1 MLHLDASRR
10 LREKTGKFY
19 HYVRRLAPRDPET
32 RPAQP
37 KIKPGTVTG
46 TDADLRKL
54 TMPQTERILTGF
66 GVAMSQIKSLHRW
79 KRIGLIRE
87 LSGART
93 ADRNA
98 EHVGLSRF
106 ARSLRVGI
114 QQQMHGA
121 ARNREQD
128 F

>member
-1 MLHLDASRR
+1 MREDGQVLP
-10 LREKTGKFY
+10 LR
-19 HYVRRLAPRDPET
+19 APAAKDPEGAS
-32 RPAQP
+32 AQP

-87 LSGART
+87 LSGAA
-93 ADRNA
+93 ADHSV

-106 ARSLRVGI
+106 ALCVEWASNSR
-114 QQQMHGA
+114 
-121 ARNREQD
+121 
-128 F
+128 